1 MKTYLIDWTEK
12 ANGARYS
19 IAIAKDK
26 EDLFWVIDG
35 HVPEVGWPVPLKFIE
50 VNNSTDEGFHVELI
64 EPALAHDS
72 SFNMEPNWD
81 LYKEDEEPHTLE
93 EYREWEVLNPVA
105 TCVKSS

>member
-1 MKTYLIDWTEK
+1 
-12 ANGARYS
+12 
-19 IAIAKDK
+19 
-26 EDLFWVIDG
+26 
-35 HVPEVGWPVPLKFIE
+35 
-50 VNNSTDEGFHVELI
+50 VELI